1 MQESQRGAAVVLVTR
16 AAVHQAACCRA
27 PRVLHKAACSKYLD
41 EIASRSTFASIFFSA
56 VYQLMLD
63 VDGKRRWLNMSS
75 HVPRATTYATS
86 GLNARQRPDCTPLAK
101 YGHTTTGDRIGACPA
116 PARPAD
122 GPRVV
127 PGRFPVQGAM
137 LRRLCTWI

>member
-1 MQESQRGAAVVLVTR
+1 MMIIHHHKSLFTFIFLSWCFIWFLILSLISIFV
-16 AAVHQAACCRA
+16 CRA

-75 HVPRATTYATS
+75 HVAATTDATS
-86 GLNARQRPDCTPLAK
+86 GLNAVRGRTAGRLPN
-101 YGHTTTGDRIGACPA
+101 TGI
-116 PARPAD
+116 
-122 GPRVV
+122 
-127 PGRFPVQGAM
+127 
-137 LRRLCTWI
+137 